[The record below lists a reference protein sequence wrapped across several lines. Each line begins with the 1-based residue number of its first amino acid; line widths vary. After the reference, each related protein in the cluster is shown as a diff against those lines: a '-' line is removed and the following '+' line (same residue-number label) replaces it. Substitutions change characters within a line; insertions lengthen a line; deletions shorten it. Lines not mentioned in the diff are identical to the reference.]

1 MQSSEIDVL
10 NNKQNKLGNVKYVYD
25 DMIGCLNIGKGRTN
39 QEDAILLMEN
49 NEFKDFKLI
58 ALADGMGGLENG
70 EIASNAI
77 LRSVLE
83 WFEALKSYYY
93 YYPRLVYEDFMSSLS
108 YFDKCVREK
117 SGKGGTTLS
126 IAIVTNNDTICFN
139 VGDSR
144 IYTFSNHLTQISTDQ
159 SIAWRLYEKRKIKF
173 KEDMIFSKEKNL
185 ITSSFGNPKY
195 RFSPICKIIPNRK
208 YKYLILMSDGI
219 TDIITDDEI
228 EDIIYE
234 YGYKGF
240 VENAIQAAMGKTKVQ
255 DYLDKNEYY
264 ESVTGNDNLSA
275 IILRK
280 GKTK

>member
-25 DMIGCLNIGKGRTN
+25 DMIGCLNIGKGRIN

-49 NEFKDFKLI
+49 NEINDFKLI

-93 YYPRLVYEDFMSSLS
+93 YCPKLVYEDFMSSLS

-117 SGKGGTTLS
+117 SGEGGTTLS

-159 SIAWRLYEKRKIKF
+159 SIAWGLYEKRKIKF
-173 KEDMIFSKEKNL
+173 KEDIIFSKEKNL

-240 VENAIQAAMGKTKVQ
+240 VENVIQAAMGKTKVQ
-255 DYLDKNEYY
+255 DYLDENEYY

>member
-255 DYLDKNEYY
+255 DYLDENEYY

>member
-1 MQSSEIDVL
+1 
-10 NNKQNKLGNVKYVYD
+10 
-25 DMIGCLNIGKGRTN
+25 MIGCLNIGKGRIN

-93 YYPRLVYEDFMSSLS
+93 YCPRLVYEDFMSSLS

-173 KEDMIFSKEKNL
+173 KEDIIFSKEKNL

-240 VENAIQAAMGKTKVQ
+240 VENVIQAAMGKTKVQ

>member
-25 DMIGCLNIGKGRTN
+25 DMIGCLNIGKGRIN

-70 EIASNAI
+70 EIARNAI

-93 YYPRLVYEDFMSSLS
+93 YCPRLVYEDFMSSLS

-126 IAIVTNNDTICFN
+126 IAIVTNNNTICFN

-173 KEDMIFSKEKNL
+173 KEDIIFSKEKNL

-228 EDIIYE
+228 EDIVYE

-240 VENAIQAAMGKTKVQ
+240 VENVIQAAMGKTKVQ

>member
-25 DMIGCLNIGKGRTN
+25 DMIGCLNIGKGRIN

-93 YYPRLVYEDFMSSLS
+93 YCPRLVYEDFMSSLS

-173 KEDMIFSKEKNL
+173 KEDIIFSKEKNL

-240 VENAIQAAMGKTKVQ
+240 VENVIQAAMGKTKVQ
-255 DYLDKNEYY
+255 DYLDENEYY

>member
-10 NNKQNKLGNVKYVYD
+10 NNKQSKLGNVKYVYD

-49 NEFKDFKLI
+49 NEIKDFKLI

-77 LRSVLE
+77 LRSILE

-93 YYPRLVYEDFMSSLS
+93 CPRLVYEDFMSSLS

-144 IYTFSNHLTQISTDQ
+144 IYTFSDRLTQISTDQ

-173 KEDMIFSKEKNL
+173 KEDIIFSKEKNL

>member
-77 LRSVLE
+77 LRCVLE
-83 WFEALKSYYY
+83 WFETLKSYYY

-126 IAIVTNNDTICFN
+126 IAIATNNDTICFN

-173 KEDMIFSKEKNL
+173 KEDIIFSKEKNL

-264 ESVTGNDNLSA
+264 ERVTGNDNLSA

>member
-255 DYLDKNEYY
+255 DYLDENEYY

-280 GKTK
+280 CKTK

>member
-25 DMIGCLNIGKGRTN
+25 DMIGCLNIGKGRIN

-93 YYPRLVYEDFMSSLS
+93 YCPRLVYEDFMSSLS

-159 SIAWRLYEKRKIKF
+159 SIAWGLYEKRKIKF
-173 KEDMIFSKEKNL
+173 KEDIIFSKEKNL

-240 VENAIQAAMGKTKVQ
+240 VENVIQAAMGKTKVQ
-255 DYLDKNEYY
+255 DYLDENEYY

>member
-25 DMIGCLNIGKGRTN
+25 DMIGCLNIGKGRIN

-93 YYPRLVYEDFMSSLS
+93 YCPRLVYEDFMSSLS

-144 IYTFSNHLTQISTDQ
+144 IYTFSNHLTQISIDQ

-173 KEDMIFSKEKNL
+173 KEDIIFSKEKNL

-240 VENAIQAAMGKTKVQ
+240 VENVIQAAMGKTKVQ

>member
-25 DMIGCLNIGKGRTN
+25 DMIGCLNIGKGRIN

-49 NEFKDFKLI
+49 NEINDFKLI

-70 EIASNAI
+70 EIASNTI
-77 LRSVLE
+77 LRSVLD
-83 WFEALKSYYY
+83 WFEALKTYYY
-93 YYPRLVYEDFMSSLS
+93 YCPKLVYEDFMSSLS

-117 SGKGGTTLS
+117 SGEGGTTLS

-173 KEDMIFSKEKNL
+173 KEDIIFSKEKNL

-240 VENAIQAAMGKTKVQ
+240 VENVIQAAMGKTKVQ